1 MFRVEVSSRAERII
15 QDVPGLYQHA
25 REMLLGILETAE
37 QIRFFGDSYFLP
49 DSVMRL
55 RVGNFELSYT
65 LDLNRGMASVLSA
78 ERVLDDEDVG
88 PKSTNA

>member
-1 MFRVEVSSRAERII
+1 MSRVEVSSRAERML
-15 QDVPGLYQHA
+15 QDVPGLYQRA

-55 RVGNFELSYT
+55 RVGKFELSYT

-78 ERVLDDEDVG
+78 ERISEDVG
-88 PKSTNA
+88 SQSTEP